1 LAAFD
6 LTPEVAGLSDAF
18 WYVTIGLLM
27 VLVKATLDW
36 PASGEVDFN

>member
-1 LAAFD
+1 MPSRL
-6 LTPEVAGLSDAF
+6 AGLSDAF

-27 VLVKATLDW
+27 GLVKATLDL